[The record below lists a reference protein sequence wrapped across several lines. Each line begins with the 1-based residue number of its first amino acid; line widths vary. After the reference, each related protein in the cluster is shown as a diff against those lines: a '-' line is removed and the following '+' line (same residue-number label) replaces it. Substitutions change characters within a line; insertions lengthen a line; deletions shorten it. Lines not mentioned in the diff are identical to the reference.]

1 MPHYNLLSDNQLKMA
16 KSIDLGFYSVILH
29 LEPAYTYKGLK
40 TCPWSGQCA
49 GYCLGNSG
57 QMRFEVARN
66 ARIRRTQ
73 LLVDHPSEFHGA
85 LVLDLCKARR
95 YADSLGLKLTVRL
108 NGTSDLRW
116 ESMAISQEGKN
127 IFQVFP
133 EIQFIDYT
141 KSVERA
147 LTVQIPNYNL
157 TYSRNEKSKEGEIVE
172 ILDQGSKVAVV
183 FDIAKGEPLPKT
195 YKIER
200 RRFRVI
206 DGDISDLRH
215 LDPHGVIVGLR
226 YKKAFSKKT
235 GKSVKVKAGFVI
247 LGQ

>member
-1 MPHYNLLSDNQLKMA
+1 MPHYNLLSDNQLKMS
-16 KSIDLGFYSVILH
+16 KSIELGFYSVILH
-29 LEPAYTYKGLK
+29 LEPAYSYKGLK

-57 QMRFEVARN
+57 QMRFDTARN

-73 LLVDHPSEFHGA
+73 LLVDHPSQFHAA
-85 LVLDLCKARR
+85 LVLDICKAQR
-95 YADSLGLKLTVRL
+95 YATSLGLSLTVRL

-116 ESMAISQEGKN
+116 ESMAVSPDGQN

-133 EIQFIDYT
+133 WVQFIDYT

-147 LTVQIPNYNL
+147 LTVNVENYDL
-157 TYSRNEKSKEGEIVE
+157 TYSRNEKTKDAEIVE
-172 ILDQGSKVAVV
+172 ILDAGGKVAVV

-195 YKIER
+195 YKVGR
-200 RRFRVI
+200 RRFRII

-215 LDPHGVIVGLR
+215 LDPHGTIVGLR
-226 YKKAFSKKT
+226 YKRAFSKKT
-235 GKSVKVKAGFVI
+235 GRSVKVKAGFVI

>member
-1 MPHYNLLSDNQLKMA
+1 MPHYNLLSDNQAKMH
-16 KSIDLGFYSVILH
+16 KSLELGFYSVILH

-85 LVLDLCKARR
+85 LVLDICKARR
-95 YADSLGLKLTVRL
+95 HADSLGLSLTARL

-116 ESMAISQEGKN
+116 ESMAISQDGKN
-127 IFQVFP
+127 IFEVFP

-172 ILDQGSKVAVV
+172 ILDNGGKVAVV
-183 FDIAKGEPLPKT
+183 FDTAKGEPLPKT
-195 YKIER
+195 YKIGK
-200 RRFRVI
+200 RRFKVI

-215 LDPHGVIVGLR
+215 LDPHGVVVGLR

-247 LGQ
+247 FGQ